1 MPRIGAEPVRR
12 QSLIDAAISLIG
24 EQGSLEVSVKDIA
37 RRAGM
42 SPALAFHY
50 FGDKDAMIVATM
62 RHLLAAY
69 SREVADGLER
79 TASPRARLETV
90 IKASFSPTQFDQPTI
105 AAWLVFYLRAYSSA
119 DARRLLDIYARRL
132 RSNLMAGFRP
142 LLGDPAAEEAAKTV
156 AALIDGFYIRHAL
169 RQDGPDAGEAIRLCL
184 AILDRILGGRANSD
198 PGGLQ

>member
-12 QSLIDAAISLIG
+12 QSLIDAAIGLIG

-69 SREVADGLER
+69 SAEVADRLGSAI
-79 TASPRARLETV
+79 TPRARLTAV
-90 IKASFSPTQFDQPTI
+90 IEASFAPAQFDQPTI
-105 AAWLVFYLRAYSSA
+105 AAWLVFYLHAYSSPQ
-119 DARRLLDIYARRL
+119 ARRLLDIYSRRL
-132 RSNLMAGFRP
+132 RSNLLAGFRP
-142 LLGDPAAEEAAKTV
+142 LLGDAAARR
-156 AALIDGFYIRHAL
+156 DRNGR
-169 RQDGPDAGEAIRLCL
+169 GPDRRLLHPPRVAQKRTGC
-184 AILDRILGGRANSD
+184 RRSD
-198 PGGLQ
+198 PAVPCMHRSHASAERASPAGVRP

>member
-12 QSLIDAAISLIG
+12 QSLIDAAIRLIG
-24 EQGSLEVSVKDIA
+24 EQGSLDVSVKDIA

-69 SREVADGLER
+69 SREVAARLKLAG
-79 TASPRARLETV
+79 SPRQRLDAV
-90 IKASFSPTQFDQPTI
+90 IQASFSPAQFDQPTI

-119 DARRLLDIYARRL
+119 EARRLLDVYSRRL
-132 RSNLMAGFRP
+132 RSNLMAGFR
-142 LLGDPAAEEAAKTV
+142 LILGDRDAVEQAAETV
-156 AALIDGFYIRHAL
+156 AALIDGLYIRHAL
-169 RQDGPDAGEAIRLCL
+169 RQKGPDGGEAIRLCL
-184 AILDRILGGRANSD
+184 ASVDRILGDANGKRSA
-198 PGGLQ
+198 LQ

>member
-12 QSLIDAAISLIG
+12 QSLIDAAIGLIG

-69 SREVADGLER
+69 SAEVADRLGSAI
-79 TASPRARLETV
+79 TPRARLTAV
-90 IKASFSPTQFDQPTI
+90 IEASFAPAQFDQPTI
-105 AAWLVFYLRAYSSA
+105 AAWLVFYLHAYSSPQ
-119 DARRLLDIYARRL
+119 ARRLLDIYSRRL
-132 RSNLMAGFRP
+132 RSNLLAGFRP
-142 LLGDPAAEEAAKTV
+142 LLGDAAADATESV

-169 RQDGPDAGEAIRLCL
+169 RRKGPDAGEAIRLCL
-184 AILDRILGGRANSD
+184 ACIDRLVADASPGGGR
-198 PGGLQ
+198 P